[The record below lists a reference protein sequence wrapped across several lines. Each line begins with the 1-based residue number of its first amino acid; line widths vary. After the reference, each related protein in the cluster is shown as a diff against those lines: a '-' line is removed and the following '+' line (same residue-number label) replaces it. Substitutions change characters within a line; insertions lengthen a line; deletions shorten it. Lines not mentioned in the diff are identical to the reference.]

1 MSLAN
6 GTNLPKAHPV
16 KADLTMVLTKKF
28 GLHVDSGKIVKLYA
42 LTNLD
47 GLKLVPRVNVT
58 DTDYAESGNEIGKD
72 SCGFPIGTL
81 SKDVFER
88 RTSTGSEAF
97 SLLYALTLT
106 NLYC

>member
-6 GTNLPKAHPV
+6 GTNLPKAHPD

-42 LTNLD
+42 LTNLN
-47 GLKLVPRVNVT
+47 GLKLVPRVHVT

-72 SCGFPIGTL
+72 SRGFPIGTL
-81 SKDVFER
+81 SKDVF
-88 RTSTGSEAF
+88 
-97 SLLYALTLT
+97 
-106 NLYC
+106 